1 MMKHYTRP
9 SVGRC
14 IRSEVRF
21 CGGLTVGEERKKMLT
36 KFETKSNRVKGLS
49 FHSKRPWIL
58 ASLHSGVIQLWDYR
72 MGTLIDRF
80 DEHDGPVRGVHFHM
94 SQPLFV
100 SGGDD
105 YKIKVW
111 NYKLHRCLFT
121 LLGHLDYIRTVQ
133 FHHEH
138 PWIVSASDDQTIRIW
153 NWQSRTCISV
163 LTGHNHYV
171 MCASFHPK
179 EDLVVSASLDQTVR
193 VWDISSLKKKTASPV
208 DDILRLSQMNSDLFG
223 GVDAIVKYVL
233 EGHDR
238 GVNWAAFHP
247 TLPLIVSGADD
258 RQVKLWRMNDT
269 KAWEVDTLRG
279 HMNNVSCVM
288 FHSKQDII
296 ISNSEDKSIRIWD
309 GTKRTGLQT
318 FRREHDRFWILA
330 VHPEMNVLAAGHDS
344 GMIVFKLERERPAFA
359 VSGDSLFYAKDRFL
373 KYYDFSTQRES
384 QALTI
389 RRPGSTTLNQSPRTL
404 SYSPTENAV
413 LICSDVDGGSYE
425 LYVIPKDSI
434 GRGDS
439 SQEAKKGLGSSAIFV
454 ARNRFAVLD
463 KGNNQV
469 LIKNLKNEVV
479 KKSGLPVPTDAI
491 FYAGTGNLL
500 CRSEDRV
507 VIFDL
512 QQRLVLGDLQTPF
525 VRYVVWSNDMESV
538 ALLSKHTIVIAN
550 KKLVLQC
557 TLHETIRVKSGAWD
571 DNGVF
576 IYTTLNHIKYCLP
589 NGDSGIIRTLDVP
602 IYMTKVSGNT
612 IFCLDR
618 DGKTKTIVID
628 ATEYIFKLSLL
639 WKRYDHVMSMIRNSQ
654 LCGEAMIAYLQ
665 QKGFPEVAL
674 HFVKDEKTRFKLAL
688 ESGNIQIA
696 VASAKEIDDKDH
708 WYRLGVEA
716 LRQGNAGI
724 VEYAY
729 QRTKNFERLS
739 FLYLINGNLEK
750 LSKMLKIAEVKNDV
764 MGQFHNALYLGDIQ
778 ERVKILENAGHLP
791 LAYITAS
798 VHGLKDVAE
807 RLASE
812 LGDDVPPLPEGKE
825 PSLLMPPAPVTCGGD
840 WPLLRVMKGIFDG
853 GLDSIGRGAV
863 DEEEEDAGGDWGE
876 DLDVVDVDGLQNGDV
891 TEILEYG
898 EVAEENEEEEGG
910 WDLEDLELPPEVD
923 TPKASGGA
931 RSSIFVAPT
940 PGMPVSQIWI
950 QKSSLAAEHAAAG
963 NFDTA
968 MRLLSRQL
976 GIRNFA
982 PLKSMFLDLHT
993 GSHSYL
999 RAFSSAPV
1007 VSLAIERGWNESA
1020 SPNVRCPPALVFNFS
1035 QLDEKLK
1042 AGYKA
1047 TTAGKL
1053 TEALRLFLGIL
1064 HTIPLIVV
1072 ESRREVDE
1080 VKELIIISKEY
1091 VLGLQMEIKRRE
1103 IKDDMVRQQELAA
1116 YFTHCNLQTPHL
1128 RLALQTAMIVCS
1140 RAKNWATASNF
1151 ARRLL
1156 ETNPTNENQ
1165 AKMARQVLQA
1175 AERNMTD
1182 AAQLNYDFRNPF
1194 VTCGATYVPIY
1205 SGQKGVSCPYCTA
1218 RFVPSQEGQLC
1229 TVCDLAVVGADASGL
1244 LCSPSQIR

>member
-1 MMKHYTRP
+1 
-9 SVGRC
+9 
-14 IRSEVRF
+14 
-21 CGGLTVGEERKKMLT
+21 MLT

-80 DEHDGPVRGVHFHM
+80 DEHDGPVRGVHFHN

-111 NYKLHRCLFT
+111 NYKMHRCLFT

-133 FHHEH
+133 FHHEN

-171 MCASFHPK
+171 MCALFHPK

-193 VWDISSLKKKTASPV
+193 VWDISSLKRKNASPA
-208 DDILRLSQMNSDLFG
+208 DDLLRLSQMNTDLFG
-223 GVDAIVKYVL
+223 GVDAVVKYVL

-238 GVNWAAFHP
+238 GVNWASFHP

-288 FHSKQDII
+288 FLAKQDII
-296 ISNSEDKSIRIWD
+296 VSNSEDKSIRVWD
-309 GTKRTGLQT
+309 ATKRTGIQT
-318 FRREHDRFWILA
+318 FRREHDRFWILVA
-330 VHPEMNVLAAGHDS
+330 HPEMNLLAAGHDS

-359 VSGDSLFYAKDRFL
+359 VSGDSLFYTKDRFL
-373 KYYDFSTQRES
+373 RFYEFSTQRET
-384 QALTI
+384 QVLPI
-389 RRPGSTTLNQSPRTL
+389 RRPGSLSLNQSPKTL
-404 SYSPTENAV
+404 SYSPTENAF
-413 LICSDVDGGSYE
+413 LLCSDVDGGSYE
-425 LYVIPKDSI
+425 LYNISKDSY
-434 GRGDS
+434 GRGDV
-439 SQEAKKGLGSSAIFV
+439 QDAKKGPGGSAVFV

-463 KGNNQV
+463 KSANQV
-469 LIKNLKNEVV
+469 LLKNLKNEIV
-479 KKSGLPVPTDAI
+479 KKSALPIATDAI

-512 QQRLVLGDLQTPF
+512 QQRLVVGELQTPF
-525 VRYVVWSNDMESV
+525 IKYVIWSNDMENV
-538 ALLSKHTIVIAN
+538 ALLSKHAIIIAS
-550 KKLVLQC
+550 KKLVHQC
-557 TLHETIRVKSGAWD
+557 TLHETIRVKSGGWD

-589 NGDSGIIRTLDVP
+589 NGDSGIIKTLDVP
-602 IYMTKVSGNT
+602 IYITKVSGNT

-618 DGKTKTIVID
+618 DGKSRSIIID

-639 WKRYDHVMSMIRNSQ
+639 KKRYDHVMNMIRNSQ
-654 LCGEAMIAYLQ
+654 LCGQAMIAYLQ

-674 HFVKDEKTRFKLAL
+674 HFVKDERIRFNLAL

-696 VASAKEIDDKDH
+696 VASATAIDEKDH

-739 FLYLINGNLEK
+739 FLYLVTGNTEK

-764 MGQFHNALYLGDIQ
+764 MGQFHNALYMGDVR
-778 ERVKILENAGHLP
+778 ERIKILENVGHLP

-798 VHGLKDVAE
+798 VHGLHDVAE
-807 RLASE
+807 RLAAE
-812 LGDDVPPLPEGKE
+812 LGDNVPSLPEGKV
-825 PSLLMPPAPVTCGGD
+825 PSLLMPPSPVMCGSD
-840 WPLLRVMKGIFDG
+840 WPLLRVMKGMFDG
-853 GLDSIGRGAV
+853 VFDSAGAGAA
-863 DEEEEDAGGDWGE
+863 DEEYEAADGDWGE
-876 DLDVVDVDGLQNGDV
+876 ELDIADVDGLQNGDV
-891 TEILEYG
+891 NAILDDG
-898 EVAEENEEEEGG
+898 EVAEENDEEGG
-910 WDLEDLELPPEVD
+910 WEMEDLELPPEAD
-923 TPKASGGA
+923 TPKVSVSS
-931 RSSIFVAPT
+931 RSAVFVPPT
-940 PGMPVSQIWI
+940 PGIPVSQIWI
-950 QKSSLAAEHAAAG
+950 QRSSLAADHAAAG

-968 MRLLSRQL
+968 MRLLNRQL

-982 PLKSMFLDLHT
+982 PLKSMFLDLNS

-1007 VSLAIERGWNESA
+1007 ISLAVERGWTESS
-1020 SPNVRCPPALVFNFS
+1020 SPNVRGSPALPFKLS

-1042 AGYKA
+1042 AGYKL
-1047 TTAGKL
+1047 TTAGKF
-1053 TEALRLFLGIL
+1053 TEALRTFVNIL

-1080 VKELIIISKEY
+1080 VKELVIIVKEY
-1091 VLGLQMEIKRRE
+1091 VLGLQIELKRRE
-1103 IKDDMVRQQELAA
+1103 IKDNSARQQELAA

-1128 RLALQTAMIVCS
+1128 RLALLNAMVVCFKE
-1140 RAKNWATASNF
+1140 KNLATAYNF
-1151 ARRLL
+1151 AKRLL
-1156 ETNPTNENQ
+1156 ETNPTIETQ
-1165 AKMARQVLQA
+1165 AKKARQVVLA
-1175 AERNMTD
+1175 AEKNMTD
-1182 AAQLNYDFRNPF
+1182 ATQLNYDYRNPF
-1194 VTCGATYVPIY
+1194 VVCGATYVPIY
-1205 SGQKGVSCPYCTA
+1205 RGQKDVSCPYCTS
-1218 RFVPSQEGQLC
+1218 RFVPSHEGQLC

>member
-1 MMKHYTRP
+1 
-9 SVGRC
+9 
-14 IRSEVRF
+14 
-21 CGGLTVGEERKKMLT
+21 MLT

-80 DEHDGPVRGVHFHM
+80 DEHDGPVRGVHFHK

-133 FHHEH
+133 FHHEN

-153 NWQSRTCISV
+153 NWQSRACISV

-171 MCASFHPK
+171 MCALFHPK

-193 VWDISSLKKKTASPV
+193 VWDIGTLKRKSGSPA
-208 DDILRLSQMNSDLFG
+208 DDVLRLSQMNTDLFG
-223 GVDAIVKYVL
+223 GVDAVVKYVL

-238 GVNWAAFHP
+238 GVNWASFHP

-288 FHSKQDII
+288 FHARHDII
-296 ISNSEDKSIRIWD
+296 VSNSEDKSIRVWD
-309 GTKRTGLQT
+309 ATKRTGIQT

-330 VHPEMNVLAAGHDS
+330 AHPEMNLLAAGHDS

-359 VSGDSLFYAKDRFL
+359 VSGDSLFFTKDRFL
-373 KYYDFSTQRES
+373 RFHEFSTHRET
-384 QALTI
+384 QVLPI
-389 RRPGSTTLNQSPRTL
+389 RRPGSLNLNQSPKTL

-413 LICSDVDGGSYE
+413 LLCSDVDGGSYE
-425 LYVIPKDSI
+425 LYSISKDSL
-434 GRGDS
+434 GRGDM
-439 SQEAKKGLGSSAIFV
+439 QEARRGLGGSAVFV

-463 KGNNQV
+463 KSSNQV
-469 LIKNLKNEVV
+469 LVKNLKNELV
-479 KKSGLPVPTDAI
+479 KKSALPIPTDAV

-512 QQRLVLGDLQTPF
+512 QQRIIAGDLQTPF
-525 VRYVVWSNDMESV
+525 IKYVIWSNDMENV
-538 ALLSKHTIVIAN
+538 ALLSKHAIIIAS
-550 KKLVLQC
+550 KKLVHQC
-557 TLHETIRVKSGAWD
+557 TLHETIRVKSGGWD

-576 IYTTLNHIKYCLP
+576 IYTTLNHLKYCLA
-589 NGDSGIIRTLDVP
+589 NGDSGIIKTLDVP
-602 IYMTKVSGNT
+602 IYITKVSGNT

-618 DGKTKTIVID
+618 DGKTKSVVID

-639 WKRYDHVMSMIRNSQ
+639 KKRYDLVMSVIRNSQ
-654 LCGEAMIAYLQ
+654 LCGQAMIAYLQ

-674 HFVKDEKTRFKLAL
+674 HFVKDERTRFNLAL
-688 ESGNIQIA
+688 ESGNIQTA
-696 VASAKEIDDKDH
+696 VASATAIDEKDH

-739 FLYLINGNLEK
+739 FLYLITGNMEK

-764 MGQFHNALYLGDIQ
+764 MGQFHNALYLGDVY
-778 ERVKILENAGHLP
+778 ERVKILESVGHLP
-791 LAYITAS
+791 LAYVTAS
-798 VHGLKDVAE
+798 IHGLHDVAE
-807 RLASE
+807 HIATE
-812 LGDDVPPLPEGKE
+812 LGENVPPLPAEKT
-825 PSLLMPPAPVTCGGD
+825 PSLLIPPSPVMCGGD
-840 WPLLRVMKGIFDG
+840 WPLLRVMRGIFEG
-853 GLDSIGRGAV
+853 GLDNIGQASA
-863 DEEEEDAGGDWGE
+863 DEEYEAAEGDWGE
-876 DLDVVDVDGLQNGDV
+876 ELDMVDVDGLQNGDV
-891 TEILEYG
+891 AAILEDG
-898 EVAEENEEEEGG
+898 EVREDNDEEGG
-910 WDLEDLELPPEVD
+910 WEMEDLELPPD
-923 TPKASGGA
+923 ANTPKASSGM
-931 RSSIFVAPT
+931 RSSVFIAPQ

-950 QKSSLAAEHAAAG
+950 QRSSLAADHAAAG

-968 MRLLSRQL
+968 MRLLNRQL
-976 GIRNFA
+976 GIKNFA
-982 PLKSMFLDLHT
+982 PLRSMFLDLYT
-993 GSHSYL
+993 SSHSYL
-999 RAFSSAPV
+999 LGFSSAPIIT
-1007 VSLAIERGWNESA
+1007 LAVERGWTDSS
-1020 SPNVRCPPALVFNFS
+1020 SPNVRGPPALPFKLS

-1042 AGYKA
+1042 AGYKL
-1047 TTAGKL
+1047 TTAGKF
-1053 TEALRLFLGIL
+1053 TEALRSFINIL
-1064 HTIPLIVV
+1064 YTIPLIVV
-1072 ESRREVDE
+1072 ESRRDVDD
-1080 VKELIIISKEY
+1080 VKELIVVVKEY
-1091 VLGLQMEIKRRE
+1091 VLGLKIELKRRE
-1103 IKDDMVRQQELAA
+1103 IKDDPARQQELAA
-1116 YFTHCNLQTPHL
+1116 YFTHCNLQAPHL
-1128 RLALQTAMIVCS
+1128 RLALLNAMSVCYK
-1140 RAKNWATASNF
+1140 AKNLATAANF

-1156 ETNPTNENQ
+1156 ETNPTIENQ
-1165 AKMARQVLQA
+1165 AKTARQVLAA

-1182 AAQLNYDFRNPF
+1182 ATQLNYDFRNPF

-1205 SGQKGVSCPYCTA
+1205 RGQKDASCPYCMS

-1229 TVCDLAVVGADASGL
+1229 AVCDVAVVGADASGL
-1244 LCSPSQIR
+1244 LCSPSQVR

>member
-1 MMKHYTRP
+1 
-9 SVGRC
+9 
-14 IRSEVRF
+14 
-21 CGGLTVGEERKKMLT
+21 MLT

-49 FHSKRPWIL
+49 FHTKRPWIL

-80 DEHDGPVRGVHFHM
+80 DEHEGPVRGVHFHK

-111 NYKLHRCLFT
+111 NHKTHKCLFT

-133 FHHEH
+133 FHHEC
-138 PWIVSASDDQTIRIW
+138 PWIVSASDDQTIRLW

-193 VWDISSLKKKTASPV
+193 VWDIGALRKKTVSPA
-208 DDILRLSQMNSDLFG
+208 DDVLRLSQMNSDLFG
-223 GVDAIVKYVL
+223 GVDAVVKYVL

-288 FHSKQDII
+288 FHAKQDII
-296 ISNSEDKSIRIWD
+296 VSNSEDKSIRIWD
-309 GTKRTGLQT
+309 ATKRTGLQT

-330 VHPEMNVLAAGHDS
+330 AHPEMNLLAAGHDS

-359 VSGDSLFYAKDRFL
+359 ISGDSLFYIKDRFL
-373 KYYDFSTQRES
+373 RFYEFSTQKDT
-384 QALTI
+384 QVTPI
-389 RRPGSTTLNQSPRTL
+389 RRPGSTSLNQSPRSL
-404 SYSPTENAV
+404 SFSPTENAV
-413 LICSDVDGGSYE
+413 LICSDLDGGCYE
-425 LYVIPKDSI
+425 LYTIPRDSF
-434 GRGDS
+434 GRGDNV
-439 SQEAKKGLGSSAIFV
+439 QDAKRGTGGSAVFV

-463 KGNNQV
+463 KSNNQV
-469 LIKNLKNEVV
+469 LLKNLRNEVV
-479 KKSGLPVPTDAI
+479 KKTPLPITTDAI

-500 CRSEDRV
+500 CRAEDKV
-507 VIFDL
+507 VIYDL
-512 QQRLVLGDLQTPF
+512 QQRIVLGDLQTPF
-525 VRYVVWSNDMESV
+525 VKYVIWSNDMESV
-538 ALLSKHTIVIAN
+538 ALLSKHAIIIAN
-550 KKLVLQC
+550 KKLVHQC
-557 TLHETIRVKSGAWD
+557 TLHETIRVKSGGWD

-602 IYMTKVSGNT
+602 IYITKVSGNT
-612 IFCLDR
+612 LFCLDR
-618 DGKTKTIVID
+618 DGINQRFIID

-639 WKRYDHVMSMIRNSQ
+639 RKRFDHVMSMIRNSQ
-654 LCGEAMIAYLQ
+654 LCGQAMIAYLQ

-674 HFVKDEKTRFKLAL
+674 HFVKDERTRFNLAL

-696 VASAKEIDDKDH
+696 VASATAIDEKDH

-729 QRTKNFERLS
+729 QKTKNFDRLS
-739 FLYLINGNLEK
+739 FLYLITGNTAK

-764 MGQFHNALYLGDIQ
+764 MGQFHNALYLGDVR
-778 ERVKILENAGHLP
+778 ERIKILESVGHLP

-798 VHGLKDVAE
+798 THGLHDVAE
-807 RLASE
+807 RLAAE
-812 LGDDVPPLPEGKE
+812 LGDNVPSLPEGKAA
-825 PSLLMPPAPVTCGGD
+825 SLLLPPTPVMCAGD
-840 WPLLRVMKGIFDG
+840 WPLLRVMKGIFEG
-853 GLDSIGRGAV
+853 GLDNVGGGPADD
-863 DEEEEDAGGDWGE
+863 DEEVADGDWGE
-876 DLDVVDVDGLQNGDV
+876 ELEVVDVDGLQNGDV
-891 TEILEYG
+891 TAILEDREG
-898 EVAEENEEEEGG
+898 AEEDEEEGG
-910 WDLEDLELPPEVD
+910 WDLEDLELPPEAD
-923 TPKASGGA
+923 TPKVSVSA
-931 RSSIFVAPT
+931 RSSVFVAPT
-940 PGMPVSQIWI
+940 PGLPASQAWI
-950 QKSSLAAEHAAAG
+950 QRSSLAAEHVAAG

-968 MRLLSRQL
+968 MRLLNRQL
-976 GIRNFA
+976 GIKNFA
-982 PLKSMFLDLHT
+982 PLRTMFLDLHA
-993 GSHSYL
+993 GSQTYI
-999 RAFSSAPV
+999 RALSSVPILT
-1007 VSLAIERGWNESA
+1007 LAVERGYNESGNA
-1020 SPNVRCPPALVFNFS
+1020 NAKGSPALIFSFS
-1035 QLDEKLK
+1035 QLEEKLK

-1047 TTAGKL
+1047 TTSGKFA
-1053 TEALRLFLGIL
+1053 EALRLFLGIL

-1080 VKELIIISKEY
+1080 VKELIIIVKEY
-1091 VLGLQMEIKRRE
+1091 VLGLQIELKRRE
-1103 IKDDMVRQQELAA
+1103 LKDNPTRQMELAA
-1116 YFTHCNLQTPHL
+1116 YFTHCNLQMPHL
-1128 RLALQTAMIVCS
+1128 RLALLNAMTVCYK
-1140 RAKNWATASNF
+1140 AKNLASAANF

-1156 ETNPTNENQ
+1156 ETNPPVENQ
-1165 AKMARQVLQA
+1165 AKTARQVIQA
-1175 AERNMTD
+1175 AERNMKD
-1182 AAQLNYDFRNPF
+1182 SHQLNYDFRNPF

-1205 SGQKGVSCPYCTA
+1205 RGQKDVSCPYCSS

-1229 TVCDLAVVGADASGL
+1229 SVCDLAVVGADASGL
-1244 LCSPSQIR
+1244 HCSPTQVR

>member
-1 MMKHYTRP
+1 
-9 SVGRC
+9 
-14 IRSEVRF
+14 
-21 CGGLTVGEERKKMLT
+21 MLT

-80 DEHDGPVRGVHFHM
+80 DEHDGPVRGVHFHK

-111 NYKLHRCLFT
+111 NYKTNRCLFT

-133 FHHEH
+133 FHNEY

-193 VWDISSLKKKTASPV
+193 VWDIGALRKKTVSPA
-208 DDILRLSQMNSDLFG
+208 DDILRLSTMNTDLFG
-223 GVDAIVKYVL
+223 GVDAVVKYVL

-288 FHSKQDII
+288 FHAKQDII
-296 ISNSEDKSIRIWD
+296 VSNSEDKSIRVWD
-309 GTKRTGLQT
+309 VTKRTGVQT

-330 VHPEMNVLAAGHDS
+330 AHPEMNLLAAGHDS
-344 GMIVFKLERERPAFA
+344 GMIVFKLERERPAFS
-359 VSGDSLFYAKDRFL
+359 VSGDSLYYVKDRFL
-373 KYYDFSTQRES
+373 RFYEFSS
-384 QALTI
+384 QKDNQVIPI
-389 RRPGSTTLNQSPRTL
+389 RRPGSTSLNQSPRNL

-413 LICSDVDGGSYE
+413 LVCSDVEGGSYE
-425 LYVIPKDSI
+425 LFIVPRDSI
-434 GRGDS
+434 ARGDAV
-439 SQEAKKGLGSSAIFV
+439 QESKRGVGGSAVFV

-463 KGNNQV
+463 KSSNQV
-469 LIKNLKNEVV
+469 LVKNLKNEVV
-479 KKSGLPVPTDAI
+479 KKSSLPVATDAI

-500 CRSEDRV
+500 CKAEDRV

-512 QQRLVLGDLQTPF
+512 QQRLVLGELQTAF
-525 VRYVVWSNDMESV
+525 VKYIVWSNDMESI
-538 ALLSKHTIVIAN
+538 ALLSKHAIVIAN
-550 KKLVLQC
+550 KKLVHRC
-557 TLHETIRVKSGAWD
+557 TLHETIRIKSGAWD

-602 IYMTKVSGNT
+602 IYVTKVSGNT

-618 DGKTKTIVID
+618 DGKNRAIAID
-628 ATEYIFKLSLL
+628 ATEYVFKLSLL
-639 WKRYDHVMSMIRNSQ
+639 KKKYDLVMNMIRNSQ
-654 LCGEAMIAYLQ
+654 LCGQAMIAYLQ

-674 HFVKDEKTRFKLAL
+674 HFVKDEKTRFNLAL
-688 ESGNIQIA
+688 ESGNIQVA
-696 VASAKEIDDKDH
+696 VASAKEIDEKDH

-739 FLYLINGNLEK
+739 FLYLVTGNMDK
-750 LSKMLKIAEVKNDV
+750 LSKMLRIAEVKNDV
-764 MGQFHNALYLGDIQ
+764 MGQFHNALYLGDVR
-778 ERVKILENAGHLP
+778 ERVKILENVGHLP
-791 LAYITAS
+791 LAYVTAA
-798 VHGLKDVAE
+798 VHGLHDVSE
-807 RLASE
+807 RLAAE
-812 LGDDVPPLPEGKE
+812 LGDNVPSLPEGKE
-825 PSLLMPPAPVTCGGD
+825 PSLLMPPAPVLCGGD
-840 WPLLRVMKGIFDG
+840 WPLLRVMKGIFEG
-853 GLDSIGRGAV
+853 TLDNAGRAIAEE
-863 DEEEEDAGGDWGE
+863 DEEAADGDWGE
-876 DLDVVDVDGLQNGDV
+876 ELDIGDADGMQNGDV
-891 TEILEYG
+891 GVVVEDG
-898 EVAEENEEEEGG
+898 EVNEDNEEEGG
-910 WDLEDLELPPEVD
+910 WDLEDLELPAELD
-923 TPKASGGA
+923 TPKAAVNA
-931 RSSIFVAPT
+931 RSSVFVTPT

-950 QKSSLAAEHAAAG
+950 QKSSIAADHAAAG

-976 GIRNFA
+976 GIKNFI
-982 PLKSMFLDLHT
+982 PLKSMFLDLNN

-1007 VSLAIERGWNESA
+1007 ISLAVERGWSESA
-1020 SPNVRCPPALVFNFS
+1020 SPNVRGPPALVFNFS
-1035 QLDEKLK
+1035 QLEEKLK
-1042 AGYKA
+1042 ASYRA
-1047 TTAGKL
+1047 TTNGKF

-1072 ESRREVDE
+1072 DSRREVDE
-1080 VKELIIISKEY
+1080 VKELIIIAKEY
-1091 VLGLQMEIKRRE
+1091 VLGLKMELRRRE
-1103 IKDDMVRQQELAA
+1103 IKDNPVRQQELAA
-1116 YFTHCNLQTPHL
+1116 YFTHCNLQMPHL
-1128 RLALQTAMIVCS
+1128 RLALQNAMTVCFK
-1140 RAKNWATASNF
+1140 AKNHITAANF

-1156 ETNPTNENQ
+1156 ETNPTNESQ
-1165 AKMARQVLQA
+1165 AKSARQVLHN
-1175 AERNMTD
+1175 AEKNLKDET
-1182 AAQLNYDFRNPF
+1182 QLNYDFRNPF
-1194 VTCGATYVPIY
+1194 VVCGSTFVPIY
-1205 SGQKGVSCPYCTA
+1205 RGQKDVACPYCSA
-1218 RFVPSQEGQLC
+1218 RFVPSLEGQLC
-1229 TVCDLAVVGADASGL
+1229 SVCDLAVVGSDASGL
-1244 LCSPSQIR
+1244 LCSPSQELHVHRWIQASNV

>member
-1 MMKHYTRP
+1 
-9 SVGRC
+9 
-14 IRSEVRF
+14 
-21 CGGLTVGEERKKMLT
+21 MLT

-80 DEHDGPVRGVHFHM
+80 DEHDGPVRGVHFHK

-111 NYKLHRCLFT
+111 NYKTHRCLFT

-133 FHHEH
+133 FHHEY

-179 EDLVVSASLDQTVR
+179 DDLVVSASLDQTVR
-193 VWDISSLKKKTASPV
+193 VWDIGALRKKTVSPA
-208 DDILRLSQMNSDLFG
+208 DDILRLSQMNTDLFG
-223 GVDAIVKYVL
+223 GVDAVVKYVL

-238 GVNWAAFHP
+238 GVNWASFHP

-279 HMNNVSCVM
+279 HMNNVSSVM
-288 FHSKQDII
+288 FHAKQDLI
-296 ISNSEDKSIRIWD
+296 ISNSEDKSIRVWD
-309 GTKRTGLQT
+309 VTKRTGVQT

-330 VHPEMNVLAAGHDS
+330 AHPEMNLLAAGHDS
-344 GMIVFKLERERPAFA
+344 GMIVFKLERERPAF
-359 VSGDSLFYAKDRFL
+359 VISGDSLLYTKDRFL
-373 KYYDFSTQRES
+373 RFYEFSTQRDT
-384 QALTI
+384 QVIPI
-389 RRPGSTTLNQSPRTL
+389 RRPGSISLNQSPRTI
-404 SYSPTENAV
+404 SYSPTENAI
-413 LICSDVDGGSYE
+413 LICSDLEGGSYE
-425 LYVIPKDSI
+425 LYTIPKESI

-439 SQEAKKGLGSSAIFV
+439 VQDAKRGVGGSAVFV

-463 KGNNQV
+463 KSNMQV
-469 LIKNLKNEVV
+469 LIKNIKNEVV
-479 KKSGLPVPTDAI
+479 KKSVLPIAADAI

-507 VIFDL
+507 VLFDL
-512 QQRLVLGDLQTPF
+512 QQRVVLGDLQTPF
-525 VRYVVWSNDMESV
+525 IKYVVWSNDMETV
-538 ALLSKHTIVIAN
+538 ALLSKHVIIIAS
-550 KKLVLQC
+550 KKLVHQC

-602 IYMTKVSGNT
+602 IYITKVSANT

-618 DGKTKTIVID
+618 DGKNKTIVID
-628 ATEYIFKLSLL
+628 ATEYMFKLSLL
-639 WKRYDHVMSMIRNSQ
+639 KKKFDHVMSMIKNSQ
-654 LCGEAMIAYLQ
+654 LCGQAMISYLQ

-674 HFVKDEKTRFKLAL
+674 HFVKDERTRFNLAL
-688 ESGNIQIA
+688 ESGSIQIA
-696 VASAKEIDDKDH
+696 VASATALDEKDH
-708 WYRLGVEA
+708 WYKLGVEA

-739 FLYLINGNLEK
+739 FLYLITGNIDK

-764 MGQFHNALYLGDIQ
+764 MGQFHNALYLGDVR
-778 ERVKILENAGHLP
+778 ERVKILENVGHLP

-798 VHGLKDVAE
+798 VHGLHDVAE
-807 RLASE
+807 RLAAE
-812 LGDDVPPLPEGKE
+812 LGDDVPALPEGKV
-825 PSLLMPPAPVTCGGD
+825 PSLLMPPSPVMCGGD
-840 WPLLRVMKGIFDG
+840 WPLLRVMKGIFEG
-853 GLDSIGRGAV
+853 GLDNVGRGVA
-863 DEEEEDAGGDWGE
+863 DEEEEAADGDWGE
-876 DLDVVDVDGLQNGDV
+876 ELDMVEVDGLPNGDV
-891 TEILEYG
+891 TAILEDG
-898 EVAEENEEEEGG
+898 EVAEENEEDGG
-910 WDLEDLELPPEVD
+910 WDLEDLELPPEAE
-923 TPKASGGA
+923 TPKASVSA
-931 RSSIFVAPT
+931 RSFFVAPT

-950 QKSSLAAEHAAAG
+950 QRSSLAAEHAAAG

-968 MRLLSRQL
+968 MRLLNRQL
-976 GIRNFA
+976 GIKNFA
-982 PLKSMFLDLHT
+982 PLKSMFLDLHG
-993 GSHSYL
+993 GSHSHL

-1007 VSLAIERGWNESA
+1007 ITLAVERGWNESA
-1020 SPNVRCPPALVFNFS
+1020 SPNVRGPPALIFNFS
-1035 QLDEKLK
+1035 QLEEKLK

-1047 TTAGKL
+1047 TTSGKF
-1053 TEALRLFLGIL
+1053 TEALKLFLSII

-1072 ESRREVDE
+1072 ESKREVDE
-1080 VKELIIISKEY
+1080 VKELIIIVKEY
-1091 VLGLQMEIKRRE
+1091 ILGLQMELKRRE
-1103 IKDDMVRQQELAA
+1103 VKDNPIRQQELAA
-1116 YFTHCNLQTPHL
+1116 YFTHCNLQLPHL
-1128 RLALQTAMIVCS
+1128 RLALQNAMTVCFK
-1140 RAKNWATASNF
+1140 AKNLATAGNF

-1156 ETNPTNENQ
+1156 ETNPVVENQ
-1165 AKMARQVLQA
+1165 AKAARQVLQA
-1175 AERNMTD
+1175 SERNMTD
-1182 AAQLNYDFRNPF
+1182 AAKLNYDFRNPF
-1194 VTCGATYVPIY
+1194 VICGATHVPIY
-1205 SGQKGVSCPYCTA
+1205 RGQKDVSCPYCSA

-1229 TVCDLAVVGADASGL
+1229 TVCDLAAVGADASGL

>member
-1 MMKHYTRP
+1 
-9 SVGRC
+9 
-14 IRSEVRF
+14 
-21 CGGLTVGEERKKMLT
+21 MLT

-80 DEHDGPVRGVHFHM
+80 DEHDGPVRGVHFHK

-111 NYKLHRCLFT
+111 NYKMHRCLFT

-133 FHHEH
+133 FHHEY

-193 VWDISSLKKKTASPV
+193 VWDIGALRKKTVSPA
-208 DDILRLSQMNSDLFG
+208 DDILRLSQMNTDLFG
-223 GVDAIVKYVL
+223 GVDAVVKYVL

-258 RQVKLWRMNDT
+258 RQVKLWRMNET

-288 FHSKQDII
+288 FHAKQDII
-296 ISNSEDKSIRIWD
+296 VSNSEDKSIRVWD
-309 GTKRTGLQT
+309 VTKRTGVQT

-330 VHPEMNVLAAGHDS
+330 SHPEMNLLAAGHDS

-373 KYYDFSTQRES
+373 RYYEFSSQKDTQVIP
-384 QALTI
+384 I
-389 RRPGSTTLNQSPRTL
+389 RRPGSTSLNQSPRTL

-413 LICSDVDGGSYE
+413 LICSDADGGSYE
-425 LYVIPKDSI
+425 LYFIPKDSI
-434 GRGDS
+434 GRSDS
-439 SQEAKKGLGSSAIFV
+439 VQDAKKGLGGSAIFI

-463 KGNNQV
+463 KSTNQV
-469 LIKNLKNEVV
+469 LVKNLKNEVV
-479 KKSGLPVPTDAI
+479 KKSVLPIAADAI

-500 CRSEDRV
+500 CRAEDRV

-525 VRYVVWSNDMESV
+525 VKYVVWSNDMETV
-538 ALLSKHTIVIAN
+538 ALLSKHAIIIAN
-550 KKLVLQC
+550 KKLVHQC

-602 IYMTKVSGNT
+602 IYITKVSGNT

-618 DGKTKTIVID
+618 DGKNKAIVID

-639 WKRYDHVMSMIRNSQ
+639 RKRYDHVMSMIRNSQ
-654 LCGEAMIAYLQ
+654 LCGQAMIAYLQ

-674 HFVKDEKTRFKLAL
+674 HFVKDERTRFNLAL

-696 VASAKEIDDKDH
+696 VASAKEIDEKDH

-739 FLYLINGNLEK
+739 FLYLITGNNEK
-750 LSKMLKIAEVKNDV
+750 LAKMLKIAEVKNDV
-764 MGQFHNALYLGDIQ
+764 MGQFHNALYLGDVQ

-798 VHGLKDVAE
+798 VHGLQDVAE
-807 RLASE
+807 RLAAE
-812 LGDDVPPLPEGKE
+812 LGDNVPSLPEGKV
-825 PSLLMPPAPVTCGGD
+825 PSLLMPPTPVMCSGD
-840 WPLLRVMKGIFDG
+840 WPLLRVTKGIFEG
-853 GLDSIGRGAV
+853 GLDNVGAA
-863 DEEEEDAGGDWGE
+863 DEDDEAADGDWGE
-876 DLDVVDVDGLQNGDV
+876 ELDMVDVDGLQNGDV
-891 TEILEYG
+891 AAILEDG
-898 EVAEENEEEEGG
+898 DVAEENDEEGG
-910 WDLEDLELPPEVD
+910 WDLEDLELPPEAD
-923 TPKASGGA
+923 TPKATTVNA
-931 RSSIFVAPT
+931 RSAIFVAPT

-950 QKSSLAAEHAAAG
+950 QRSSLAAEHAAAG

-968 MRLLSRQL
+968 MRLLTRQL
-976 GIRNFA
+976 GIKNFT
-982 PLKSMFLDLHT
+982 PLKSMFLDLHS
-993 GSHSYL
+993 GSHTYL

-1007 VSLAIERGWNESA
+1007 ISLAVERGWNEAA
-1020 SPNVRCPPALVFNFS
+1020 SPNVRGPPALVFNFS

-1042 AGYKA
+1042 AGYRA
-1047 TTAGKL
+1047 TTTGKF
-1053 TEALRLFLGIL
+1053 ADGLRLFISIL

-1080 VKELIIISKEY
+1080 VKALLDIVKEY
-1091 VLGLQMEIKRRE
+1091 VLGLQIEVKRRE
-1103 IKDDMVRQQELAA
+1103 LKDNPVRQQELAA
-1116 YFTHCNLQTPHL
+1116 YFTNCGLQPPHK
-1128 RLALQTAMIVCS
+1128 RLALQNAMTVCF
-1140 RAKNWATASNF
+1140 RGKNLATAAHF
-1151 ARRLL
+1151 ARELL
-1156 ETNPTNENQ
+1156 NTNPTIESQ
-1165 AKMARQVLQA
+1165 AKTARQVLQA
-1175 AERNMTD
+1175 AEKNMTD
-1182 AAQLNYDFRNPF
+1182 ATQLNFDFRNPF

-1205 SGQKGVSCPYCTA
+1205 RGQKHVSCPYCTS

-1244 LCSPSQIR
+1244 LCSPTQIR

>member
-1 MMKHYTRP
+1 
-9 SVGRC
+9 
-14 IRSEVRF
+14 
-21 CGGLTVGEERKKMLT
+21 MLT

-80 DEHDGPVRGVHFHM
+80 DEHDGPVRGVHFHK

-111 NYKLHRCLFT
+111 NYKMHRCLFT

-133 FHHEH
+133 FHHES

-193 VWDISSLKKKTASPV
+193 VWDISSLKKKTASPA
-208 DDILRLSQMNSDLFG
+208 DDILRLSQMNTDLFG
-223 GVDAIVKYVL
+223 GIDAVVKYVL

-238 GVNWAAFHP
+238 GVNWASFHP

-258 RQVKLWRMNDT
+258 RQVKIWRMNET

-288 FHSKQDII
+288 FHLKQDII
-296 ISNSEDKSIRIWD
+296 VSNSEDKSIRVWD
-309 GTKRTGLQT
+309 ATKRTGIQT

-330 VHPEMNVLAAGHDS
+330 AHPEMNLLAAGHDS

-359 VSGDSLFYAKDRFL
+359 VSGDSLVYIKDRFVRL
-373 KYYDFSTQRES
+373 YEFSTQSETQVLS
-384 QALTI
+384 I
-389 RRPGSTTLNQSPRTL
+389 RRPGLNQSPKTL

-413 LICSDVDGGSYE
+413 LLCSDVDGGSYE
-425 LYVIPKDSI
+425 LYTISKDGF
-434 GRGDS
+434 GRSDM
-439 SQEAKKGLGSSAIFV
+439 QDAKRGAGGSAVFV

-463 KGNNQV
+463 KSNNQV
-469 LIKNLKNEVV
+469 LLKNLKNELV
-479 KKSGLPVPTDAI
+479 KKGALPIATDAI

-500 CRSEDRV
+500 CRAEDRV

-512 QQRLVLGDLQTPF
+512 QQRIILGDLQTPF
-525 VRYVVWSNDMESV
+525 VKYVVWSNDMESV
-538 ALLSKHTIVIAN
+538 ALLSKHAIIIAS
-550 KKLVLQC
+550 KKLVHQC
-557 TLHETIRVKSGAWD
+557 TLHETIRVKSGGWD

-589 NGDSGIIRTLDVP
+589 NGDSGIIKTLDVP
-602 IYMTKVSGNT
+602 IYITKVSGNT

-618 DGKTKTIVID
+618 DGKSRAIVID
-628 ATEYIFKLSLL
+628 ATEYLFKLSLL
-639 WKRYDHVMSMIRNSQ
+639 RKRYDHVMNMIRNSQ
-654 LCGEAMIAYLQ
+654 LCGQAVIAYLQ

-674 HFVKDEKTRFKLAL
+674 HFVKDERTRFNLAL

-696 VASAKEIDDKDH
+696 VASATAIDEKDH

-729 QRTKNFERLS
+729 QRTKNFDRLS
-739 FLYLINGNLEK
+739 FLYLITGNTEK

-764 MGQFHNALYLGDIQ
+764 MGQFHNALYLGDVR
-778 ERVKILENAGHLP
+778 ERVKILENVGHLP

-798 VHGLKDVAE
+798 VHGLHDVAE
-807 RLASE
+807 RLAVE
-812 LGDDVPPLPEGKE
+812 LGDNVPSLPEGKV
-825 PSLLMPPAPVTCGGD
+825 PTLLMPPSPVSCGGD
-840 WPLLRVMKGIFDG
+840 WPLLRVMRGVFEG
-853 GLDSIGRGAV
+853 GLDNIVQGGI
-863 DEEEEDAGGDWGE
+863 DEEDEAADGDWGE
-876 DLDVVDVDGLQNGDV
+876 GLDEVDEDDLQNGDV
-891 TEILEYG
+891 RVMLEDG
-898 EVAEENEEEEGG
+898 NAVEENEEGG
-910 WDLEDLELPPEVD
+910 WDLEDLELPPEAE
-923 TPKASGGA
+923 TPKTTVNT
-931 RSSIFVAPT
+931 RSSVFVAPT
-940 PGMPVSQIWI
+940 FGMPVNQIWI

-968 MRLLSRQL
+968 MRLLNRQL
-976 GIRNFA
+976 GIKNFA
-982 PLKSMFLDLHT
+982 PLKSLFLDLHT
-993 GSHSYL
+993 GSQSYL

-1007 VSLAIERGWNESA
+1007 ISLAVERGWTESA
-1020 SPNVRCPPALVFNFS
+1020 SANVRGPPALVFSFS
-1035 QLDEKLK
+1035 QLEEKLK

-1047 TTAGKL
+1047 TTSGKFS
-1053 TEALRLFLGIL
+1053 EALRLFTSIL
-1064 HTIPLIVV
+1064 HTIPVIVV

-1080 VKELIIISKEY
+1080 VKELVIIVKEY
-1091 VLGLQMEIKRRE
+1091 VLGLQMELKRRE
-1103 IKDDMVRQQELAA
+1103 MKDNPVRQQELAA
-1116 YFTHCNLQTPHL
+1116 YFTHCNLQMPHL
-1128 RLALQTAMIVCS
+1128 RLALLNAMTVCYKA
-1140 RAKNWATASNF
+1140 RNLATAANF

-1156 ETNPTNENQ
+1156 ETNPTIENQ
-1165 AKMARQVLQA
+1165 AKTARQVLTA
-1175 AERNMTD
+1175 AEKNMTD
-1182 AAQLNYDFRNPF
+1182 VAELNYDFRNPF
-1194 VTCGATYVPIY
+1194 VICGATYVPIY
-1205 SGQKGVSCPYCTA
+1205 RGQKDVSCPYCSS
-1218 RFVPSQEGQLC
+1218 RFVPSHEGQLC

-1244 LCSPSQIR
+1244 LCSPTQIR

>member
-1 MMKHYTRP
+1 
-9 SVGRC
+9 
-14 IRSEVRF
+14 
-21 CGGLTVGEERKKMLT
+21 MLT

-80 DEHDGPVRGVHFHM
+80 DEHDGPVRGVHFHK

-111 NYKLHRCLFT
+111 NYKMHRCLFT

-153 NWQSRTCISV
+153 NWQSRTCIAV

-179 EDLVVSASLDQTVR
+179 EDLVVSASLDQTIR
-193 VWDISSLKKKTASPV
+193 VWDIGALRKKGASPA
-208 DDILRLSQMNSDLFG
+208 DDILRLGQMNADLFG
-223 GVDAIVKYVL
+223 GVDAVVKYVL

-279 HMNNVSCVM
+279 HMNNVSSVM
-288 FHSKQDII
+288 FHAKQDII
-296 ISNSEDKSIRIWD
+296 VSNSEDKSIRVWD
-309 GTKRTGLQT
+309 VTKRTGIQT
-318 FRREHDRFWILA
+318 FRREHDRFWILTA
-330 VHPEMNVLAAGHDS
+330 HPEMNLLAAGHDS
-344 GMIVFKLERERPAFA
+344 GMIVFKLERERPAFS
-359 VSGDSLFYAKDRFL
+359 VSGDALFYAKDRFL
-373 KYYDFSTQRES
+373 RFFEFSTQRDT
-384 QALTI
+384 QVVPI
-389 RRPGSTTLNQSPRTL
+389 RRSGTASLNQGPRTL
-404 SYSPTENAV
+404 SYSPTENAI

-425 LYVIPKDSI
+425 LYVVPKDTF
-434 GRGDS
+434 GRSDVA
-439 SQEAKKGLGSSAIFV
+439 QDAKRGLGGSAVFI

-463 KGNNQV
+463 KSTNQV
-469 LIKNLKNEVV
+469 LVKNLKNEIV
-479 KKSGLPVPTDAI
+479 KKSSLPIATDAI

-500 CRSEDRV
+500 CRAEDRV
-507 VIFDL
+507 AIFDL
-512 QQRLVLGDLQTPF
+512 QQRLVLGELQTPF
-525 VRYVVWSNDMESV
+525 VKYVVWSNDMQSV
-538 ALLSKHTIVIAN
+538 ALLSKHAIVIAN
-550 KKLVLQC
+550 KELVHQC

-589 NGDSGIIRTLDVP
+589 NGDSGIIKTLDVL
-602 IYMTKVSGNT
+602 IYITKVSGNT

-618 DGKTKTIVID
+618 DGKNKAIVID
-628 ATEYIFKLSLL
+628 ATEYIFKLNLL
-639 WKRYDHVMSMIRNSQ
+639 RKRYDHVMSMIRNSQ
-654 LCGEAMIAYLQ
+654 LVGQAMIAYLQ

-674 HFVKDEKTRFKLAL
+674 HFVKDERTRFNLAL

-696 VASAKEIDDKDH
+696 VASAKEIDEKDY

-716 LRQGNAGI
+716 LRQGNTGI

-739 FLYLINGNLEK
+739 FLYLITGNTEK
-750 LSKMLKIAEVKNDV
+750 LNKMLKIAEVKNDV
-764 MGQFHNALYLGDIQ
+764 MGQFHNALYLGDVQ
-778 ERVKILENAGHLP
+778 ERVKVLEDAGHLP

-798 VHGLKDVAE
+798 VHGLHNITE
-807 RLASE
+807 RLASK
-812 LGDDVPPLPEGKE
+812 LGDDIPSLPEGKV
-825 PSLLMPPAPVTCGGD
+825 PSLLIPPPPVMCAGD
-840 WPLLRVMKGIFDG
+840 WPLLRVMKGVFDG
-853 GLDSIGRGAV
+853 GIEIGRGAV
-863 DEEEEDAGGDWGE
+863 EEEEEEVGADWGE
-876 DLDVVDVDGLQNGDV
+876 GLEDVDDAIN
-891 TEILEYG
+891 G
-898 EVAEENEEEEGG
+898 EVAEDYGDGEEAEDNEENGG
-910 WDLEDLELPPEVD
+910 WDLEDLDLPPEEE
-923 TPKASGGA
+923 TPKASVSA
-931 RSSIFVAPT
+931 RSSIFVAPSQ
-940 PGMPVSQIWI
+940 GMPVSQIWT

-976 GIRNFA
+976 GIKNFV
-982 PLKSMFLDLHT
+982 PLKPMFVDLHA
-993 GSHSYL
+993 GSHTYL
-999 RAFSSAPV
+999 RAFTSAPV
-1007 VSLAIERGWNESA
+1007 ISVAVERGWSEASA
-1020 SPNVRCPPALVFNFS
+1020 PNVRGPPALVFSFS
-1035 QLDEKLK
+1035 QLEEKLK
-1042 AGYKA
+1042 SGYKS

-1053 TEALRLFLGIL
+1053 SEALSIFLGIL

-1080 VKELIIISKEY
+1080 VKELIIIVKEY
-1091 VLGLQMEIKRRE
+1091 VLGLKMEIKRRE
-1103 IKDDMVRQQELAA
+1103 LKDDPKRYQELAA

-1128 RLALQTAMIVCS
+1128 RLALHLAMTVCFK
-1140 RAKNWATASNF
+1140 AKNVSTAASF

-1156 ETNPTNENQ
+1156 ETNPSSEQQ
-1165 AKMARQVLQA
+1165 ARQARQVIQA

-1182 AAQLNYDFRNPF
+1182 AIELNYDFRNPF
-1194 VTCGATYVPIY
+1194 VVCGATYVPIY
-1205 SGQKGVSCPYCTA
+1205 RGQKDVSCPYCTS
-1218 RFVPSQEGQLC
+1218 RFVPSQDGQIC
-1229 TVCDLAVVGADASGL
+1229 SVCELAVIGADASGL
-1244 LCSPSQIR
+1244 LCSAAQKR